1 VVPGDEWHEMYTSGV
16 TCACYFT
23 PNADANVTETI
34 RGLVDPTGR
43 LNLVI
48 RNDVFRDAIP
58 PDGDPEKDVPKE
70 LCIDYVLNGET
81 HSVTYKEN
89 ENVDLQVGH

>member
-1 VVPGDEWHEMYTSGV
+1 MRWLAGV
-16 TCACYFT
+16 KRMVASLFGSHSAGVS
-23 PNADANVTETI
+23 PPADPPPAI
-34 RGLVDPTGR
+34 APTGG
-43 LNLVI
+43 
-48 RNDVFRDAIP
+48 FAIP